1 MALFQIFAPDLG
13 IDLGTANTLIY
24 KKDGGILLDEPSMA
38 VVDRRTEE
46 VIAIGENARKMLGKT
61 PDQLLAIKPLERGAI
76 SDFDMTQVMLEY
88 FIAKVSPQPALFHP
102 KVVISVPSGVTDVER
117 RAVEDAAL
125 HSGVREA
132 FLVEE
137 TLASAV
143 GSGLAV
149 DAPIGMMVI
158 NLGAGTTEVAVVS
171 MGGVVTSTTIHYGG
185 DALNLQIMEKIHQA
199 HDVLIGEQ
207 TAEVIKLEMGS
218 LAAIDQTQSFRA
230 TGREDLS
237 GLPRDLVLE
246 ASLFT
251 DIYVQYASDIV
262 DAIRRTLEKTPPEF
276 SGDIVANK
284 ILLAG
289 GGSRIP
295 GLGDYIER
303 DLGIP
308 TRLAEEPL
316 TCTAKGTGIF
326 LNHMDILERMAG
338 HQ

>member
-1 MALFQIFAPDLG
+1 MTLFQIFAPDLG
-13 IDLGTANTLIY
+13 IDLGTANTLVC
-24 KKDGGILLDEPSMA
+24 KKDGGILLNEPSMV

-61 PDQLLAIKPLERGAI
+61 PDQLLVIKPLEGGAI
-76 SDFDMTQVMLEY
+76 SDFDMTQLMLEY
-88 FIAKVSPQPALFHP
+88 FIGKACPQPALFHP
-102 KVVISVPSGVTDVER
+102 RVAISVPSGVTDVER

-149 DAPIGMMVI
+149 DAPLGMMVI

-171 MGGVVTSTTIHYGG
+171 MGGVVTSTTLKYGG
-185 DALNLQIMEKIHQA
+185 DALNFQIMDRIHQA
-199 HDVLIGEQ
+199 HDVLIGEH

-218 LAAIDQTQSFRA
+218 LAAIDQTQAFQV
-230 TGREDLS
+230 TGREDIS
-237 GLPRDLVLE
+237 GLPTDLSLE
-246 ASLFT
+246 ASIFT

-289 GGSRIP
+289 GGSLIP
-295 GLGDYIER
+295 GMGAYIER
-303 DLGIP
+303 ALGIP

-316 TCTAKGTGIF
+316 TCTAKGTGIL
-326 LNHMDILERMAG
+326 LNHMDVLERMVAY
-338 HQ
+338 Q